1 MNRIY
6 TIILFLSICFSV
18 SYKLNA
24 QILAPNFQCV
34 RADSLFWIPTP
45 NACGPFESYDI
56 FVASN
61 EDGPYSL
68 LAQITDQSVTSYH
81 HDDPTGLQW
90 FYYMQSNH
98 DCGLAMPLNSDT
110 IDNQPPVLLEI
121 DGVSASFN
129 TMKIHW
135 SPSES
140 PETEAYIIYRVT
152 DVGTIP
158 IDTVF
163 GATFYEDTG
172 VDASLKSET
181 YFVLALDPCG
191 NTSLFGQP
199 HTSTFMT
206 AEEVACDQQIR
217 LEWSLYEGWID
228 GIGFQRVLV
237 STNGSSDDPVDTL
250 DASATSYVFENAQN
264 GVDYCFTL
272 ETFKSDTSFG
282 IFSNQICLTANAVS
296 GIEDFYLKNLDVK
309 PDGSVE
315 VVWLWNAAAALQS
328 ADLNINGATEPVDI
342 SSGLLSEN
350 RQTTSVASA
359 DDGVHTYSIS
369 TLDDCGK
376 TVETTEGQQIYL
388 SVNPTGG
395 LQNDLTWT
403 PLLIENLEVVSYEIY
418 KQTNSAAAA
427 LDQVS
432 WSELAYS
439 DVLDINQVSSL
450 QTCYF
455 IRATSEFTHPDGRAE
470 RVISNSNV
478 ACLSQSA
485 QIFLPNAFAPRGKNQ
500 VFKPVLSYGLP
511 KGYKMLIFNRYGEQI
526 FESDDIDTGWTGKV
540 DGRDAPIGVYT
551 YLIQMTQQD
560 DSVEQFSGP
569 VFLVR

>member
-1 MNRIY
+1 MSCD
-6 TIILFLSICFSV
+6 LS
-18 SYKLNA
+18 A
-24 QILAPNFQCV
+24 QILPPDFQCI
-34 RADSLFWIPTP
+34 RSDSLFWIPTP

-56 FVASN
+56 FVSPTK
-61 EDGPYSL
+61 DGPYSL
-68 LAQITDQSVTSYH
+68 LAQITDPSVTSFH
-81 HDDPTGLQW
+81 HDDPTSSDW
-90 FYYMQSNH
+90 FYFMQSNH

-140 PETEAYIIYRVT
+140 PEVEGYIIYRVT
-152 DVGTIP
+152 AIGTIP

-163 GATFYEDTG
+163 GATFYEDTA
-172 VDASLKSET
+172 VDASLRSET

-191 NTSLFGQP
+191 NTSLFGEP

-206 AEEVACDQQIR
+206 AEEEACEQEIR
-217 LEWSLYEGWID
+217 LSWDLYQGWLD
-228 GIGFQRVLV
+228 GIGFHRVLV
-237 STNGSSDDPVDTL
+237 STNGSSHDAVDTL
-250 DASATSYVFENAQN
+250 DATATSYTFENAQN

-272 ETFKSDTSFG
+272 QIFNKDTSFAV
-282 IFSNQICLTANAVS
+282 FSNQICLTANAIS
-296 GIEDFYLKNLDVK
+296 GIDDLYLKNLDVK
-309 PDGSVE
+309 PDGAVE
-315 VVWLWNAAAALQS
+315 VVWRWNAAAALQS
-328 ADLNINGATEPVDI
+328 AELNTNGTTEPIDI

-350 RQTTSVASA
+350 RQTTSTASA
-359 DDGVHTYSIS
+359 NDGAHTYSVS
-369 TLDDCGK
+369 TLDDCNK
-376 TVETTEGQQIYL
+376 TVQTTEGQQIYL

-403 PLLIENLEVVSYEIY
+403 PLLIENLEVLSYEIY

-432 WSELAYS
+432 WSELTYS

-450 QTCYF
+450 ETCYF
-455 IRATSEFTHPDGRAE
+455 IRATSEFTHPDGQTE

-478 ACLSQSA
+478 VCLSQSA

-500 VFKPVLSYGLP
+500 IFKPVLSYGLP
-511 KGYKMLIFNRYGEQI
+511 KGYKMLIFNRFGEQI
-526 FESDDIDTGWTGKV
+526 FQSDDIDVGWTGKV
-540 DGRDAPIGVYT
+540 DGRDAPMGVYT

-560 DSVEQFSGP
+560 DAVEQFSGP